1 MNFPQPMKQ
10 RLLHSALA
18 QMPRPDTLADKL
30 LRDWLAQ
37 RGVLLPPADIDVV
50 TFHYQDAEREEGQ
63 PWLPPQAKVIQ
74 RVSLTDALLANW
86 QGEPCT
92 GSGGFHFGDWAGMA
106 PLHAVTFVDR
116 MRPPPLLSNAMSYLI
131 FNGLYRRTPKKEL
144 SPATLLPIRAEVF
157 QDYVWGL
164 HLHERLKAQL
174 DSYWQQSRTDYA
186 RALEIAFI
194 SACNNQVSE
203 GSLSVPAWR
212 LAWQAAGLLPLDTRA
227 ITTRLLNVYGYHST
241 SIIYIKADDSSTV
254 VLYLPGNAS
263 PLHEFPDLSALKH
276 WFAEQCK
283 DPTRR
288 EWLQQCFSPADW
300 ADGLEFS
307 GLVTALKGLGCYP
320 AAHRLPDDQPGFA
333 TSGIWAPEE
342 TIEFGSPTHSL
353 PIEGNLFDHLADRQK
368 QRSYDDLDYRVIT
381 NRQVNKTHWG
391 SYLNV
396 AQCLLAPLCVV
407 VPELL
412 PVMVVGGVAQ
422 FSLGMDQVINGHSL
436 DEKVEGVENQVF
448 GLFNALPLPIGIA
461 RASQAFHYRLPG
473 LLRPTQ
479 LADVLGEAANVS
491 VPTDAVQLVPA
502 QAAFRD
508 TVRITTGSQRV
519 VVTRVGDNLGHY
531 FEGTFQAPQG
541 IKTQPVVYD
550 LHTDSFIKLSE
561 HRQPTPER
569 WVIDSGGAAA
579 LVRIA
584 DAQRVVTDAQRMGTL
599 RQLGIQLDLPM
610 DYTHFDTLERTPI
623 PRIVSS
629 LWVGDK
635 AISPVFLEALVHNA
649 EALEDSGY
657 HYQLF
662 LSRQSPRAYSANLT
676 LLRSRTLHM
685 SVLPLEDQPFYQ
697 AFASSPYFAQY
708 QAALG
713 ITNPGITNFSSASD
727 ILRYRMLKQIGGFY
741 LDADDRLLNAASGP
755 GNPPL
760 ASQTLRTTADG
771 LLLYPPVSNDQLGFY
786 IQYNSSMIGSHPG
799 NPTLDA
805 ISEAILQRFQQD
817 PTFYTE
823 RPDRVFNPVAFN
835 AYARRLSRLS
845 GPGVLNDVI
854 DARLPW
860 LRQLREMC
868 RLLVSPIYDIHG
880 ALDTSQLTRL
890 IREHVPLDRFFEAG
904 RAHSWEQN

>member
-30 LRDWLAQ
+30 LRDWLAP
-37 RGVLLPPADIDVV
+37 RGVLLSPADIDVV

-63 PWLPPQAKVIQ
+63 PWRPPQAKVIQ
-74 RVSLTDALLANW
+74 RTSLTDALLANW
-86 QGEPCT
+86 QGEPST
-92 GSGGFHFGDWAGMA
+92 GSGGLHIGDWAGIA

-116 MRPPPLLSNAMSYLI
+116 MRPPPLLSNAMSYLV
-131 FNGLYRRTPKKEL
+131 FNGLYRRTANQEL

-174 DSYWQQSRTDYA
+174 DSYWQQSRKEYA
-186 RALEIAFI
+186 RALEMAFI
-194 SACNNQVSE
+194 TACNKQVNE

-254 VLYLPGNAS
+254 VLYMPGNAS

-283 DPTRR
+283 DPERR

-300 ADGLEFS
+300 EDGLEFS
-307 GLVTALKGLGCYP
+307 GLITALKGLGCYP
-320 AAHRLPDDQPGFA
+320 AAHTLPDDHPGFA
-333 TSGIWAPEE
+333 TSGTWAPED
-342 TIEFGSPTHSL
+342 TIEFGSPTTSL
-353 PIEGNLFDHLADRQK
+353 PITGNLFDHLANRQK

-381 NRQVNKTHWG
+381 NRQVVKTHWG

-412 PVMVVGGVAQ
+412 AVMVLGGVAQ

-473 LLRPTQ
+473 LLRPSQ

-491 VPTDAVQLVPA
+491 VPTDALQLIPA
-502 QAAFRD
+502 QAAFRE
-508 TVRITTGSQRV
+508 TVQIPTGSQRV
-519 VVTRVGDNLGHY
+519 VVTHVGDDMGHY
-531 FEGTFQAPQG
+531 FEGAFQSSQG
-541 IKTQPVVYD
+541 FKMQPVVYD

-561 HRQPTPER
+561 YKQATPER
-569 WVIDSGGAAA
+569 WKIDTGEPAG
-579 LVRIA
+579 LVRVA
-584 DAQRVVTDAQRMGTL
+584 NAQRVVTDAQRMFTL
-599 RQLGIQLDLPM
+599 RQLGIELDLPI
-610 DYTHFDTLERTPI
+610 DYTYFNTLERTPI

-629 LWVGDK
+629 IWVGDK

-649 EALEDSGY
+649 QALENSDY
-657 HYQLF
+657 QYQLF
-662 LSRQSPRAYSANLT
+662 LSRQSPRAYDANLT

-685 SVLPLEDQPFYQ
+685 SVLTLEDQPFYQ
-697 AFASSPYFAQY
+697 EFTRSPYFAQY

-713 ITNPGITNFSSASD
+713 ITNPGITNYSSASD
-727 ILRYRMLKQIGGFY
+727 ILRYRMLKHIGGFY
-741 LDADDRLLNAASGP
+741 LDADDRVLNAASGP
-755 GNPPL
+755 GTSPL
-760 ASQTLRTTADG
+760 TNQTLRTTTNG

-786 IQYNSSMIGSHPG
+786 VKYNNSMIGSHPG

-805 ISEAILQRFQQD
+805 ISEAILQRFQLD

-823 RPDRVFNPVAFN
+823 RPDRVFNPVGFN
-835 AYARRLSRLS
+835 AYARRLCRLT

-854 DARLPW
+854 DAQLPW
-860 LRQLREMC
+860 LRQLRGMC
-868 RLLVSPIYDIHG
+868 RLLISPLYDLHG
-880 ALDTSQLTRL
+880 TLDTSQLTQL

-904 RAHSWEQN
+904 RAHSWEHN

>member
-1 MNFPQPMKQ
+1 
-10 RLLHSALA
+10 
-18 QMPRPDTLADKL
+18 MPRPDTLADKL
-30 LRDWLAQ
+30 LRDWLAP
-37 RGVLLPPADIDVV
+37 RGVSLSPADIDVV

-63 PWLPPQAKVIQ
+63 PWRPPQAKVIQ
-74 RVSLTDALLANW
+74 RTSLTDALLANW
-86 QGEPCT
+86 QGEPST
-92 GSGGFHFGDWAGMA
+92 GSGGLHIGDWAGIA

-116 MRPPPLLSNAMSYLI
+116 MRPPPLLSNAMSYLV
-131 FNGLYRRTPKKEL
+131 FNGLYRRTANQEL

-174 DSYWQQSRTDYA
+174 DSYWQQSRKEYA
-186 RALEIAFI
+186 RALEMAFI
-194 SACNNQVSE
+194 TACNKQVNE

-254 VLYLPGNAS
+254 VLYMPGNAS

-283 DPTRR
+283 DPERR

-300 ADGLEFS
+300 EDGLEFS
-307 GLVTALKGLGCYP
+307 GLITALKGLGCYP
-320 AAHRLPDDQPGFA
+320 AAHTLPDDHPGFA
-333 TSGIWAPEE
+333 TSGTWAPED
-342 TIEFGSPTHSL
+342 TIEFGSPTTSL
-353 PIEGNLFDHLADRQK
+353 PITGNLFDHLANRQK

-381 NRQVNKTHWG
+381 NRQVVKTHWG

-412 PVMVVGGVAQ
+412 AVMVLGGVAQ

-473 LLRPTQ
+473 LLRPSQ
-479 LADVLGEAANVS
+479 LADVLGEAANVT
-491 VPTDAVQLVPA
+491 VPTDALQLIPA
-502 QAAFRD
+502 QAAFRE
-508 TVRITTGSQRV
+508 TVQIPTGSQRV
-519 VVTRVGDNLGHY
+519 LVTHVGDDMGHY
-531 FEGTFQAPQG
+531 FEGAFQSSQG
-541 IKTQPVVYD
+541 IKMQPVVYD
-550 LHTDSFIKLSE
+550 LHTNSFIKLSE
-561 HRQPTPER
+561 YKQATPER
-569 WVIDSGGAAA
+569 WKIDTGEPAG
-579 LVRIA
+579 LVRVA
-584 DAQRVVTDAQRMGTL
+584 NAQRVVTDAQRMFTL
-599 RQLGIQLDLPM
+599 RQLGIELDLPI
-610 DYTHFDTLERTPI
+610 DYTYFNNLERTPI

-629 LWVGDK
+629 IWVGDK

-649 EALEDSGY
+649 QALENSDY
-657 HYQLF
+657 QYQLF
-662 LSRQSPRAYSANLT
+662 LSRQSPRAYDANLT

-685 SVLPLEDQPFYQ
+685 SVLTLEDQPFYQ
-697 AFASSPYFAQY
+697 EFTRSPYFAQY

-713 ITNPGITNFSSASD
+713 ITNPGITNYSSASD
-727 ILRYRMLKQIGGFY
+727 ILRYRMLKHIGGFY
-741 LDADDRLLNAASGP
+741 LDADDRVLNAASGP
-755 GNPPL
+755 GTSPL
-760 ASQTLRTTADG
+760 ANRTLRTTTNG

-786 IQYNSSMIGSHPG
+786 VKYNNSMIGSHPG

-805 ISEAILQRFQQD
+805 ISEAILQRFQLD

-823 RPDRVFNPVAFN
+823 RPDRVFNPVGFN
-835 AYARRLSRLS
+835 AYARRLCRLT

-854 DARLPW
+854 DAQLPW
-860 LRQLREMC
+860 LRQLRGMC
-868 RLLVSPIYDIHG
+868 RLLISPLYDLHG
-880 ALDTSQLTRL
+880 TLDTSQLTQL

-904 RAHSWEQN
+904 RAHSWEHN